1 MSAIDS
7 VTALIVVDLQRGIAI
22 PPTVHPVAEVLANA
36 VSLASRFR
44 SLGLPVVL
52 VNVEGGAPGR
62 SEQPAP
68 ASRPEGW
75 TELLPELGRRV
86 EDITITK
93 RTWGAFTG
101 TGLDAILRE
110 REVTNVVLAGI
121 ATSMGVE
128 STARQAHELGYN
140 VTIALDAVTDR
151 SPETHLNSTER
162 IFPKLAETGS
172 TSEIMALLA
181 DRRGPDAVVV
191 EA

>member
-1 MSAIDS
+1 MPVSVIDQGA
-7 VTALIVVDLQRGIAI
+7 ALIVVDLQRGIAI
-22 PPTVHPVAEVLANA
+22 PPTVHPVEEVVSNA
-36 VSLASRFR
+36 VTLLSTFR
-44 SLGLPVVL
+44 SLRRPVVL

-62 SEQPAP
+62 CEQPAP

-75 TELLPELGRRV
+75 TVLLPELGRRDD
-86 EDITITK
+86 DIVITK
-93 RTWGAFTG
+93 RTWGAFSG
-101 TGLDAILRE
+101 TGLDLILRE

-151 SPETHLNSTER
+151 NPETHLNSTER

-172 TSEIMALLA
+172 TAEIVALLA
-181 DRRGPDAVVV
+181 DRPVP
-191 EA
+191 